1 MKIKVKQ
8 VWDMK
13 PPKDMTLIQVK
24 LIADAIHKEGDEF
37 FLTHDEAQARAR
49 GQWLWCGRG
58 RYARRLASVR
68 Y

>member
-13 PPKDMTLIQVK
+13 PPTDMTLIQVK

-37 FLTHDEAQARAR
+37 FLTHDGEGDLIMRRVAQ
-49 GQWLWCGRG
+49 
-58 RYARRLASVR
+58 
-68 Y
+68 